1 MTKNDMRCIARERRP
16 FEYQYGF
23 MLTPFERRGQHTIL
37 TTRRYHTWRVI
48 GSDSGGGLSL
58 GLVDLARRL
67 NGHKNSN
74 GETSMPLLWAVAPRN
89 HNTEGPFCAS
99 LADRFGTVPPMSS
112 EVRRTWLMR
121 QGKRCHVDTIVVDNA
136 QWIAE
141 AHVMYIMEFADT
153 VEIATGGRRIAV
165 VFLCS
170 TVDGLVSLKEKFEKP
185 GSHWQQVRER
195 LSPEWPYEFV
205 AGHTATELDEVCGGF
220 EDMYRP
226 QLPDL
231 NLVDH
236 SGLLF
241 EMLSVP
247 LFDTDVAKR
256 AAMINNGANGGK
268 RVAMRH
274 VTNVINSA
282 VESAYYLG
290 RNDVD
295 AEILVAAA
303 EVQAKGRTVIH
314 LLENEPV
321 RIDPFVLNVDGEPED
336 MDPIVFDGDGGR
348 MIGESHREV
357 AG

>member
-1 MTKNDMRCIARERRP
+1 MAGSKICTARSC
-16 FEYQYGF
+16 Q
-23 MLTPFERRGQHTIL
+23 I
-37 TTRRYHTWRVI
+37 
-48 GSDSGGGLSL
+48 S
-58 GLVDLARRL
+58 
-67 NGHKNSN
+67 
-74 GETSMPLLWAVAPRN
+74 
-89 HNTEGPFCAS
+89 
-99 LADRFGTVPPMSS
+99 
-112 EVRRTWLMR
+112 TWL
-121 QGKRCHVDTIVVDNA
+121 I
-136 QWIAE
+136 IA
-141 AHVMYIMEFADT
+141 A
-153 VEIATGGRRIAV
+153 
-165 VFLCS
+165 S
-170 TVDGLVSLKEKFEKP
+170 
-185 GSHWQQVRER
+185 
-195 LSPEWPYEFV
+195 
-205 AGHTATELDEVCGGF
+205 
-220 EDMYRP
+220 
-226 QLPDL
+226 
-231 NLVDH
+231 
-236 SGLLF
+236 LF